1 MLQARRNR
9 KVKITVFVVSILCVL
24 SLGVAV
30 GAAFLNTN
38 RDTRPV
44 PDKVTSDMKVSSA
57 YQLLCEVGDYKYYFR
72 DDRDV
77 IAVENTKTGYVWK
90 TGIDTPLPSQIEEAF
105 DIVKEAK
112 EEGSNEELVDYADE
126 LGLEGTNA
134 QKIRQVK
141 EIADSPIDSSFQSDQ
156 YAAYSNSLI
165 TVEYFSG
172 EGKSMK
178 TTRVSSATEDDKEGS
193 SGLQVEDEANH
204 IYKLECKFALDDQEL
219 GMNVYI
225 TFGEDGK
232 INYNVPYKEITGD
245 GIKIMKEV
253 IITPFLGASGG
264 ALKYYDNKEEDWVNV
279 KAKKVTP
286 GYALIPDGSGA
297 LIRFQENKAKFTA
310 YEGSVY
316 NADPSKQLT
325 YKSVADDVVPVK
337 DPTMP
342 VFGISHGDGTQAAF
356 VAYADEGDDYMTLNA
371 VPASTA
377 DEEIRYTYAYAG
389 FTYNSE
395 FYQVINQ
402 AGESYRKVQDDPN
415 EFDIDLTYQ
424 FLTGDGSDGTPSAD
438 YVGMAKAYRQHLIEE
453 KVLTEAKQEAGDIP
467 IRIDFLMSDSKKGVF
482 STQEVEVT
490 SAKDVDNILAKLMKN
505 GIQNINSGLIGWQSG
520 GETLAKPNSTS
531 ISSSVGSKSEFK
543 DLMSKYAEKGIDI
556 SFSREFTT
564 INEDMISYYNNAATH
579 LNTKY
584 LYVDRSTVL
593 PANVPVAEFGYAL
606 PKKTASWITDL
617 YDTFGDYSKSYT
629 IDGASN
635 ILVSSYDSDGVESTV
650 SDAIKSYQDT
660 IGKIKENGTK
670 VNLVSP
676 NKYLWKYTDRYL
688 QSAVGTSQYVY
699 ETDTVPFLQM
709 VLHGTMEV
717 YAPYANFS
725 FYSTT
730 DQLRMIDYNINP
742 SFVLTQEPSY
752 LLAATTSSDYYSTEF
767 EQYEELVKTIYT
779 TVNTPLSQ
787 VSGYSWTGR
796 KVLEDGVIAN
806 TYEKDGNTKTVFI
819 NYTEDEVTV
828 DGNKVAK
835 LSAAVV
841 EGGVK

>member
-1 MLQARRNR
+1 MLQAKR
-9 KVKITVFVVSILCVL
+9 KLKVTVFVVSILCVL

-38 RDTRPV
+38 RDTRPA
-44 PDKVTSDMKVSSA
+44 PDKVTSEMKVASA
-57 YQLLCEVGDYKYYFR
+57 YQLLCQVGDYKYYFR

-77 IAVENTKTGYVWK
+77 IAIENTKTGYLWK
-90 TGIDTPLPSQIEEAF
+90 TGIDTPLPSQIEDAF
-105 DIVKEAK
+105 AIVQDAE
-112 EEGSNEELVDYADE
+112 EEGSNEDILDYADE
-126 LGLEGTNA
+126 LNLEGTNA

-141 EIADSPIDSSFQSDQ
+141 QIADSPIDSSFQSDQ
-156 YAAYSNSLI
+156 YAAYANSLI

-172 EGKSMK
+172 SGKSMK
-178 TTRVSSATEDDKEGS
+178 TTRVSSAAEDDKEGT
-193 SGLQVEDEANH
+193 SGLQVEDEAKH
-204 IYKLECKFALDDQEL
+204 IYKLECKFTLDDKEL

-232 INYNVPYKEITGD
+232 INYSVPYKEITGD
-245 GIKIMKEV
+245 GIGQISQV
-253 IITPFLGASGG
+253 VITPFLGASGG
-264 ALKYYDNKEEDWVNV
+264 ALKYYDTKDEDWVNV
-279 KAKKVTP
+279 KANKVTP

-310 YEGSVY
+310 YEGAVY

-325 YKSVADDVVPVK
+325 YRSVADDVVPVK

-356 VAYADEGDDYMTLNA
+356 VAYADKGDEYMTLNA
-371 VPASTA
+371 VPASTE

-402 AGESYRKVQDDPN
+402 AGESYRKVQDAPN
-415 EFDIDLTYQ
+415 KFDIDLTYQ

-438 YVGMAKAYRQHLIEE
+438 YVGMAQAYRQHLIEE
-453 KVLTEAKQEAGDIP
+453 KVLTEVDQETGDIP

-490 SAKDVDNILAKLMKN
+490 SVGDVDEILAKLTKD
-505 GIQNINSGLIGWQSG
+505 GIKNINSGLIGWQSG
-520 GETLAKPNSTS
+520 GETLSKPNSTS
-531 ISSSVGSKSEFK
+531 ISGSVGSKSELK

-564 INEDMISYYNNAATH
+564 INEDMISYYDNAAKH

-584 LYVDRSTVL
+584 LEVDQSTVL
-593 PANVPVAEFGYAL
+593 PKNVPVAEFGYAL

-617 YDTFGDYSKSYT
+617 YENLGDYSQSFT

-635 ILVSSYDSDGVESTV
+635 VLVSSYDSDGVESTV
-650 SDAIKSYQDT
+650 TDAIGYYQDA
-660 IGKIKENGTK
+660 IEKIKKNGTK
-670 VNLVSP
+670 VNLASP

-688 QSAVGTSQYVY
+688 QSTVGTSQYVY
-699 ETDTVPFLQM
+699 ETDTVPFLQL

-725 FYSTT
+725 FYSIT

-742 SFVLTQEPSY
+742 SFVFTKEPSY
-752 LLAATTSSDYYSTEF
+752 LLSATKSSDYYSTEF
-767 EQYEELVKTIYT
+767 EQYEELVKEIYT
-779 TVNTPLSQ
+779 TVNESLSQ
-787 VSGYSWTGR
+787 VAGYSWTGR
-796 KVLEDGVIAN
+796 KVVNDGVIAN
-806 TYEKDGNTKTVFI
+806 TYEKDGNIKTIII
-819 NYTEDEVTV
+819 NYTEDDITV

>member
-1 MLQARRNR
+1 MLQAKR
-9 KVKITVFVVSILCVL
+9 KLKVTVFVVSILCVL

-38 RDTRPV
+38 RDTRPA
-44 PDKVTSDMKVSSA
+44 PDKVTSEMKVASA
-57 YQLLCEVGDYKYYFR
+57 YQLLCQVGDYKYYFR

-77 IAVENTKTGYVWK
+77 IAIENTKTGYLWK
-90 TGIDTPLPSQIEEAF
+90 TGIDTPLPSQIEDAF
-105 DIVKEAK
+105 AIVQDAE
-112 EEGSNEELVDYADE
+112 EEGSNEDILDYADE
-126 LGLEGTNA
+126 LNLEGTNA

-141 EIADSPIDSSFQSDQ
+141 QIADSPIDSSFQSDQ
-156 YAAYSNSLI
+156 YAAYANSLI

-172 EGKSMK
+172 SGKSMK
-178 TTRVSSATEDDKEGS
+178 TTRVSSAAEDDKEGT
-193 SGLQVEDEANH
+193 SGLQVEDEAKH
-204 IYKLECKFALDDQEL
+204 IYKLECKFTLDDKEL

-232 INYNVPYKEITGD
+232 INYSVPYKEITGD
-245 GIKIMKEV
+245 GIGQISQV
-253 IITPFLGASGG
+253 VITPFLGASGG
-264 ALKYYDNKEEDWVNV
+264 ALKYYDTKDEDWVNV
-279 KAKKVTP
+279 KANKVTP

-310 YEGSVY
+310 YEGAVY

-325 YKSVADDVVPVK
+325 YRSVADDVVPVK

-356 VAYADEGDDYMTLNA
+356 VAYADKGDEYMTLNA
-371 VPASTA
+371 VPASTE

-402 AGESYRKVQDDPN
+402 AGESYRKVQDAPN
-415 EFDIDLTYQ
+415 KFDIDLTYQ

-438 YVGMAKAYRQHLIEE
+438 YVGMAQAYRQHLIEE
-453 KVLTEAKQEAGDIP
+453 KVLTEVDQETGDIP

-490 SAKDVDNILAKLMKN
+490 SVGDVDEILAKLTKD
-505 GIQNINSGLIGWQSG
+505 GIKNINSGLIGWQSG
-520 GETLAKPNSTS
+520 GETLSKPNSTS
-531 ISSSVGSKSEFK
+531 ISGSVGSKSELK

-564 INEDMISYYNNAATH
+564 INEDMISYYDNAAKH

-584 LYVDRSTVL
+584 LEVDQSTVL
-593 PANVPVAEFGYAL
+593 PKNVPVAEFGYAL

-617 YDTFGDYSKSYT
+617 YENLGDYSQSFT

-635 ILVSSYDSDGVESTV
+635 VLVSSYDSDGVESTV
-650 SDAIKSYQDT
+650 TDAIGYYQDA
-660 IGKIKENGTK
+660 IGKIKKNGTK
-670 VNLVSP
+670 VNLASP

-688 QSAVGTSQYVY
+688 QSTVGTSQYVY
-699 ETDTVPFLQM
+699 ETDTVPFLQL

-725 FYSTT
+725 FYSIT

-742 SFVLTQEPSY
+742 SFVLTKEPSY
-752 LLAATTSSDYYSTEF
+752 LLSATKSSDYYSTEF
-767 EQYEELVKTIYT
+767 EQYEELVKEIYT
-779 TVNTPLSQ
+779 TVNESLSQ
-787 VSGYSWTGR
+787 VAGYSWTGR
-796 KVLEDGVIAN
+796 KVVNDGVIAN
-806 TYEKDGNTKTVFI
+806 TYEKDGNIKTIII
-819 NYTEDEVTV
+819 NYTEDDITV

>member
-1 MLQARRNR
+1 MLQASR
-9 KVKITVFVVSILCVL
+9 KNKLKITVFVVSILFVL

-38 RDTRPV
+38 RDTRPA
-44 PDKVTSDMKVSSA
+44 PDKVTSDMKVETA
-57 YQLLCEVGDYKYYFR
+57 YQLLCQVGDYKYYFR

-90 TGIDTPLPSQIEEAF
+90 TGIDTPLPSQIEDAF
-105 DIVKEAK
+105 DIVADAKEA
-112 EEGSNEELVDYADE
+112 GSNEDIIDYADE
-126 LGLEGTNA
+126 LDLEGTNA
-134 QKIRQVK
+134 EKIKQVK
-141 EIADSPIDSSFQSDQ
+141 EIANSPIDSSFMNDQ
-156 YAAYSNSLI
+156 FAAYANSLI
-165 TVEYFSG
+165 TIEYFTG

-178 TTRVSSATEDDKEGS
+178 TTRVSSAADDDKEGK
-193 SGLQVEDEANH
+193 SGLQVEDEAKH
-204 IYKLECKFALDDQEL
+204 IYKLECKFELDDKEL
-219 GMNVYI
+219 GINVYI

-232 INYNVPYKEITGD
+232 INYNVPYEEITGE
-245 GIKIMKEV
+245 GINLIKEV
-253 IITPFLGASGG
+253 VITPFLGASGG
-264 ALKYYDNKEEDWVNV
+264 ALKYYDNKEEDWVKV
-279 KAKKVTP
+279 KAKKLTP

-310 YEGSVY
+310 YEGAVY
-316 NADPSKQLT
+316 NADPSKQIT

-356 VAYADEGDDYMTLNA
+356 VAYADKGDDYMTLNA
-371 VPASTA
+371 VPAST
-377 DEEIRYTYAYAG
+377 DNEEIRYTYAYAG

-402 AGESYRKVQDDPN
+402 AGESYRKVQDEPN
-415 EFDIDLTYQ
+415 KFDIDITYQ

-453 KVLTEAKQEAGDIP
+453 KVLTEIKQESGDIP

-482 STQEVEVT
+482 STQEVKVT
-490 SAKDVDNILAKLMKN
+490 SASDVDSILTKLQKD
-505 GIQNINSGLIGWQSG
+505 GITNINTGLIGWQSG
-520 GETLAKPNSTS
+520 GETLSKPNTTS
-531 ISSSVGSKSEFK
+531 ISSEVGSKSEFK
-543 DLMSKYAEKGIDI
+543 DLMKKYDEKGIDI

-564 INEDMISYYNNAATH
+564 INEDMIGYYGNAATH

-584 LYVDRSTVL
+584 LYVDQSTVL
-593 PANVPVAEFGYAL
+593 PTNVPVAEFGYAL

-617 YDTFGDYSKSYT
+617 YDSFGEYSKSFT

-635 ILVSSYDSDGVESTV
+635 VLVSSYDSDGVESTV
-650 SDAIKSYQDT
+650 SDAIKYYQDA
-660 IGKIKENGTK
+660 IGDIKKNGTK

-676 NKYLWKYTDRYL
+676 NKYLWKFTDRYL

-742 SFVLTQEPSY
+742 SFVLTKEPSY
-752 LLAATTSSDYYSTEF
+752 LLSATKSSDYYSTEF
-767 EQYEELVKTIYT
+767 EQYEELVKTIYA
-779 TVNTPLSQ
+779 TVNAPLSQ
-787 VSGYSWTGR
+787 VSGYNWASRT
-796 KVLEDGVIAN
+796 VVEDGVIAN
-806 TYEKDGNTKTVFI
+806 TYEKDGDIKTIII
-819 NYTEDEVTV
+819 NYTEDNVIV
-828 DGNKVAK
+828 DGNTVER

>member
-1 MLQARRNR
+1 MLQARRKN
-9 KVKITVFVVSILCVL
+9 KMKITVFVVSILCVL

-38 RDTRPV
+38 RDTRPA
-44 PDKVTSDMKVSSA
+44 PDKVTSDMKVASA
-57 YQLLCEVGDYKYYFR
+57 YQLLCQVGDYKYYFR

-90 TGIDTPLPSQIEEAF
+90 TGIDTPLPSQIEDAF
-105 DIVKEAK
+105 DIVKDAK
-112 EEGSNEELVDYADE
+112 EEGSNEDILDYADE
-126 LGLEGTNA
+126 LNLEGTNA
-134 QKIRQVK
+134 EKIKQIK
-141 EIADSPIDSSFQSDQ
+141 EIANSPIDSSFQSDQ
-156 YAAYSNSLI
+156 YAAYANSLI

-172 EGKSMK
+172 SGKSMK
-178 TTRVSSATEDDKEGS
+178 TTRVSSAAKDDKEGT
-193 SGLQVEDEANH
+193 SGLQVEDEAKH
-204 IYKLECKFALDDQEL
+204 IYKLECKFALDDKEL
-219 GMNVYI
+219 GLNLYI

-245 GIKIMKEV
+245 GLNLMKEV
-253 IITPFLGASGG
+253 IISPFLGASGG
-264 ALKYYDNKEEDWVNV
+264 ALKYYDKKEEDWVNV
-279 KAKKVTP
+279 KANKVTP

-310 YEGSVY
+310 YEGAVY
-316 NADPSKQLT
+316 HADPSKQLT

-356 VAYADEGDDYMTLNA
+356 VAYADKGDEYMTLNA

-402 AGESYRKVQDDPN
+402 AGESYRKVQDEPN
-415 EFDIDLTYQ
+415 KFDIDLTYQ
-424 FLTGDGSDGTPSAD
+424 FLSGDGSDGTPSAD
-438 YVGMAKAYRQHLIEE
+438 YVGMAKAYRQHLIETE
-453 KVLTEAKQEAGDIP
+453 VLTEVKQEAGDIP

-490 SAKDVDNILAKLMKN
+490 SAKDVDSILAKLMKD
-505 GIQNINSGLIGWQSG
+505 GITNINSGLVGWQSG
-520 GETLAKPNSTS
+520 GETMSKPNSTS

-543 DLMSKYAEKGIDI
+543 DLMSKYAKKGIDI

-584 LYVDRSTVL
+584 LYVDQSTVL

-617 YDTFGDYSKSYT
+617 YDSFDDYSKSFT

-650 SDAIKSYQDT
+650 TDAIGYYQDA
-660 IGKIKENGTK
+660 IGKMKENGTK

-688 QSAVGTSQYVY
+688 QSTVGTSQYVY

-742 SFVLTQEPSY
+742 SFVLTKEPSY
-752 LLAATTSSDYYSTEF
+752 LLSATKSSDYYSTEF
-767 EQYEELVKTIYT
+767 EQYEELVKDIYE

-787 VSGYSWTGR
+787 VSDYSWTGR
-796 KVLEDGVIAN
+796 KVIEDGVIAN
-806 TYEKDGNTKTVFI
+806 TYEKDGNEKTIII
-819 NYTEDEVTV
+819 NYTEDDVTV
-828 DGNKVAK
+828 DGNNVAK
-835 LSAAVV
+835 LSAAVI
-841 EGGVK
+841 EGGVQ

>member
-1 MLQARRNR
+1 MLQASR
-9 KVKITVFVVSILCVL
+9 KRKLKVTVFIVSILCVL

-38 RDTRPV
+38 RDTRPA
-44 PDKVTSDMKVSSA
+44 PDKVTSDMKVTSA
-57 YQLLCEVGDYKYYFR
+57 YQLLCQVGDYKYYFR

-105 DIVKEAK
+105 DIVNEAK
-112 EEGSNEELVDYADE
+112 EDGSNEDILDYADE
-126 LGLEGTNA
+126 LNLQGTNA
-134 QKIRQVK
+134 QKIKQVK
-141 EIADSPIDSSFQSDQ
+141 EIANSPIDSSFQSDQ
-156 YAAYSNSLI
+156 FAAYANSLLTI
-165 TVEYFSG
+165 EYFSG
-172 EGKSMK
+172 SGKSMK
-178 TTRVSSATEDDKEGS
+178 TTRVSSAAEADKEGT
-193 SGLQVEDEANH
+193 SGLQVEDEEKH
-204 IYKLECKFALDDQEL
+204 MYKLECKFALDEKEL
-219 GMNVYI
+219 GINVYI

-245 GIKIMKEV
+245 GIGQIKQV
-253 IITPFLGASGG
+253 VITPFLGASGG
-264 ALKYYDNKEEDWVNV
+264 ALKYYDTKEEDWVNV
-279 KAKKVTP
+279 KANKVTP

-297 LIRFQENKAKFTA
+297 LVRFQENKAKFSA
-310 YEGSVY
+310 YEGAVY

-325 YKSVADDVVPVK
+325 YQSVADDVVPVK

-356 VAYADEGDDYMTLNA
+356 VAYADKGDEYMTLNA
-371 VPASTA
+371 VPASTD

-402 AGESYRKVQDDPN
+402 AGESYRKIQDEPN
-415 EFDIDLTYQ
+415 RFDIDLTYQ
-424 FLTGDGSDGTPSAD
+424 FLSGDGSDGTPSAD
-438 YVGMAKAYRQHLIEE
+438 YVGMAKAYRQHLIDE
-453 KVLTEAKQEAGDIP
+453 KILTEIKQEGEDIP
-467 IRIDFLMSDSKKGVF
+467 IRIDFLVSDSKKGVF

-490 SAKDVDNILAKLMKN
+490 SVSDVDDILTTLTGK
-505 GIQNINSGLIGWQSG
+505 GIKNINTGLVGWQSG
-520 GETLAKPNSTS
+520 GETMSKPNSTS
-531 ISSSVGSKSEFK
+531 VSGSVGSKSELK
-543 DLMSKYAEKGIDI
+543 ELMTKYAKQGIDI

-564 INEDMISYYNNAATH
+564 INEDMISYYNNAAKH

-584 LYVDRSTVL
+584 LEVDQSTVL
-593 PANVPVAEFGYAL
+593 PDNVPVAEFGYAL

-617 YDTFGDYSKSYT
+617 YEDLGDYSESFT

-635 ILVSSYDSDGVESTV
+635 VLVSSYDSDGVESTV
-650 SDAIKSYQDT
+650 SDAIKYYQDA
-660 IGKIKENGTK
+660 IEEIKKNGTK

-725 FYSTT
+725 FYSAT

-742 SFVLTQEPSY
+742 SFVLTKEPSY
-752 LLAATTSSDYYSTEF
+752 LLSATKSSDYYSTEF
-767 EQYEELVKTIYT
+767 EQYEELVETIYT
-779 TVNTPLSQ
+779 TVNKPLSQ
-787 VSGYSWTGR
+787 VIGYSWTGR
-796 KVLEDGVIAN
+796 SVVKDGVIAN
-806 TYEKDGNTKTVFI
+806 TYEKDGNIKTIII
-819 NYTEDEVTV
+819 NYTEDDVTV
-828 DGNKVAK
+828 DGNVVAK

>member
-1 MLQARRNR
+1 MLQASR
-9 KVKITVFVVSILCVL
+9 KRKLKVTVFVVSILCVL

-44 PDKVTSDMKVSSA
+44 PDKVTSDLKVTSA

-90 TGIDTPLPSQIEEAF
+90 TGIDTPLPSQIQEAF
-105 DIVKEAK
+105 DIVKDAK
-112 EEGSNEELVDYADE
+112 EEGSNEDIIDYADE
-126 LGLEGTNA
+126 LGFEGTNA
-134 QKIRQVK
+134 QKVKQVK
-141 EIADSPIDSSFQSDQ
+141 EIANSPIDSSFQSDQ
-156 YAAYSNSLI
+156 FAAYANSLVTI
-165 TVEYFSG
+165 EYFSG
-172 EGKSMK
+172 SGKSMK
-178 TTRVSSATEDDKEGS
+178 TTRVSSAAEDDKEGT
-193 SGLQVEDEANH
+193 SGLQVEDEAKH
-204 IYKLECKFALDDQEL
+204 IYKLECKFALDDKEL

-232 INYNVPYKEITGD
+232 INYNVPYKEITGN
-245 GIKIMKEV
+245 GIGQIKQV
-253 IITPFLGASGG
+253 VITPFLGASGG
-264 ALKYYDNKEEDWVNV
+264 ALKYYNKKEEDWVNV
-279 KAKKVTP
+279 KAKKVAP

-310 YEGSVY
+310 YEGAVY

-325 YKSVADDVVPVK
+325 YQSAADDVVPVK

-342 VFGISHGDGTQAAF
+342 VFGISQGDGTQAAF
-356 VAYADEGDDYMTLNA
+356 VAYADKGDEYMTLNA
-371 VPASTA
+371 VPAST
-377 DEEIRYTYAYAG
+377 DDGEIRYTYAYAG
-389 FTYNSE
+389 FTYNSQ

-415 EFDIDLTYQ
+415 KFDIDLTYQ
-424 FLTGDGSDGTPSAD
+424 FLSGDGSDGTPSAD
-438 YVGMAKAYRQHLIEE
+438 YVGMAKAYRQHLIDE
-453 KVLTEAKQEAGDIP
+453 KILTEIEQQGSEIP

-482 STQEVEVT
+482 STQEVDVT
-490 SAKDVDNILAKLMKN
+490 SAKDVDDILATLMGS
-505 GIQNINSGLIGWQSG
+505 GIKNINTGLIGWQSG
-520 GETLAKPNSTS
+520 GETMSKPNSTS
-531 ISSSVGSKSEFK
+531 ISSDVGSKSDFK
-543 DLMSKYAEKGIDI
+543 DLMEKYAKQGVDI

-564 INEDMISYYNNAATH
+564 INEDMIGYYGNAAKH

-584 LYVDRSTVL
+584 LEVDQSTVL
-593 PANVPVAEFGYAL
+593 PKNVPVAEFGYAL

-617 YDTFGDYSKSYT
+617 YEEFGDYSKSFT

-650 SDAIKSYQDT
+650 TDAIGYYQDALKDIKKNDT
-660 IGKIKENGTK
+660 KI
-670 VNLVSP
+670 NLVSP
-676 NKYLWKYTDRYL
+676 NRYLWKYTDRYL
-688 QSAVGTSQYVY
+688 QSTVGTSQYVY

-725 FYSTT
+725 FYSTA

-742 SFVLTQEPSY
+742 SFVLTKEPSY
-752 LLAATTSSDYYSTEF
+752 LLSATKSSDYYSTEF
-767 EQYEELVKTIYT
+767 EQYEELVKNIYA
-779 TVNTPLSQ
+779 TVNEPLSQ
-787 VSGYSWTGR
+787 VIGYNWTGR
-796 KVLEDGVIAN
+796 KVVTDGVIAN
-806 TYEKDGNTKTVFI
+806 TYEKDGNIKTIII
-819 NYTEDEVTV
+819 NYTEDDVTV

>member
-1 MLQARRNR
+1 MLQAKR
-9 KVKITVFVVSILCVL
+9 KLKVTVFVVSILCVL

-38 RDTRPV
+38 RDTRPA
-44 PDKVTSDMKVSSA
+44 PDKVTSEMKVASA
-57 YQLLCEVGDYKYYFR
+57 YQLLCQVGDYKYYFR

-77 IAVENTKTGYVWK
+77 IAIENTKTGYLWK
-90 TGIDTPLPSQIEEAF
+90 TGIDTPLPSQIEDAF
-105 DIVKEAK
+105 AIVQDAE
-112 EEGSNEELVDYADE
+112 EEGSNEDILDYADE
-126 LGLEGTNA
+126 LNLEGTNA

-141 EIADSPIDSSFQSDQ
+141 QIADSPIDSSFQSDQ
-156 YAAYSNSLI
+156 YAAYANSLI

-172 EGKSMK
+172 SGKSMK
-178 TTRVSSATEDDKEGS
+178 TTRVSSAAEDDKEGT
-193 SGLQVEDEANH
+193 SGLQVEDEAKH
-204 IYKLECKFALDDQEL
+204 IYKLECKFTLDDKEL

-232 INYNVPYKEITGD
+232 INYSVPYKEITGD
-245 GIKIMKEV
+245 GIGQISQV
-253 IITPFLGASGG
+253 VITPFLGASGG
-264 ALKYYDNKEEDWVNV
+264 ALKYYDTKDEDWVNV
-279 KAKKVTP
+279 KANKVTP

-310 YEGSVY
+310 YEGAVY

-325 YKSVADDVVPVK
+325 YRSVADDVVPVK

-356 VAYADEGDDYMTLNA
+356 VAYADKGDEYMTLNA
-371 VPASTA
+371 VPASTE

-402 AGESYRKVQDDPN
+402 AGESYRKVQDAPN
-415 EFDIDLTYQ
+415 KFDIDLTYQ

-438 YVGMAKAYRQHLIEE
+438 YVGMAQAYRQHLIEE
-453 KVLTEAKQEAGDIP
+453 KVLTEVDQETGDIP

-490 SAKDVDNILAKLMKN
+490 SVSDVDEILAKLTKD
-505 GIQNINSGLIGWQSG
+505 GIKNINSGLIGWQSG
-520 GETLAKPNSTS
+520 GETLSKPNSTS
-531 ISSSVGSKSEFK
+531 ISGSVGSKSELK

-564 INEDMISYYNNAATH
+564 INEDMISYYDNAAKH

-584 LYVDRSTVL
+584 LEVDQSTVL
-593 PANVPVAEFGYAL
+593 PKNVPVAEFGYAL

-617 YDTFGDYSKSYT
+617 YENLGDYSQSFT

-635 ILVSSYDSDGVESTV
+635 VLVSSYDSDGVESTV
-650 SDAIKSYQDT
+650 TDAIGYYQDA
-660 IGKIKENGTK
+660 IEKIKKNGTK
-670 VNLVSP
+670 VNLASP

-688 QSAVGTSQYVY
+688 QSTVGTSQYVY
-699 ETDTVPFLQM
+699 ETDTVPFLQL

-725 FYSTT
+725 FYSIT

-742 SFVLTQEPSY
+742 SFVLTKEPSY
-752 LLAATTSSDYYSTEF
+752 LLSATKSSDYYSTEF
-767 EQYEELVKTIYT
+767 EQYEELVKEIYT
-779 TVNTPLSQ
+779 TVNESLSQ
-787 VSGYSWTGR
+787 VAGYSWTGR
-796 KVLEDGVIAN
+796 KVVNDGVIAN
-806 TYEKDGNTKTVFI
+806 TYEKDGNIKTIII
-819 NYTEDEVTV
+819 NYTEDDITV

>member
-1 MLQARRNR
+1 MLQAKR
-9 KVKITVFVVSILCVL
+9 KLKVTVFVVSILCVL

-38 RDTRPV
+38 RDTRPA
-44 PDKVTSDMKVSSA
+44 PDKVTSEMKVASA
-57 YQLLCEVGDYKYYFR
+57 YQLLCQVGDYKYYFR

-77 IAVENTKTGYVWK
+77 IAIENTKTGYLWK
-90 TGIDTPLPSQIEEAF
+90 TGIDTPLPSQIEDAF
-105 DIVKEAK
+105 AIVQDAE
-112 EEGSNEELVDYADE
+112 EEGSNEDILDYADE
-126 LGLEGTNA
+126 LNLEGTNA

-141 EIADSPIDSSFQSDQ
+141 QIADSPIDSSFQSDQ
-156 YAAYSNSLI
+156 YAAYANSLI

-172 EGKSMK
+172 SGKSMK
-178 TTRVSSATEDDKEGS
+178 TTRVSSAAEDDKEGT
-193 SGLQVEDEANH
+193 SGLQVEDEAKH
-204 IYKLECKFALDDQEL
+204 IYKLECKFTLDDKEL

-232 INYNVPYKEITGD
+232 INYSVPYKEITGD
-245 GIKIMKEV
+245 GIGQISQV
-253 IITPFLGASGG
+253 VITPFLGASGG
-264 ALKYYDNKEEDWVNV
+264 ALKYYDTKDEDWVNV
-279 KAKKVTP
+279 KANKVTP

-310 YEGSVY
+310 YEGAVY

-325 YKSVADDVVPVK
+325 YRSVADDVVPVK

-356 VAYADEGDDYMTLNA
+356 VAYADKGDEYMTLNA
-371 VPASTA
+371 VPASTE

-402 AGESYRKVQDDPN
+402 AGESYRKVQDAPN
-415 EFDIDLTYQ
+415 KFDIDLTYQ

-438 YVGMAKAYRQHLIEE
+438 YVGMAQAYRQHLIEE
-453 KVLTEAKQEAGDIP
+453 KVLTEVDQETGDIP

-490 SAKDVDNILAKLMKN
+490 SVGDVDEILAKLTKD
-505 GIQNINSGLIGWQSG
+505 GIKNINSGLIGWQSG
-520 GETLAKPNSTS
+520 GETLSKPNSTS
-531 ISSSVGSKSEFK
+531 ISGSVGSKSELK

-564 INEDMISYYNNAATH
+564 INEDMISYYDNAAKH

-584 LYVDRSTVL
+584 LEVDQSTVL
-593 PANVPVAEFGYAL
+593 PKNVPVAEFGYAL

-617 YDTFGDYSKSYT
+617 YENLGDYSQSFT

-635 ILVSSYDSDGVESTV
+635 VLVSSYDSDGVESTV
-650 SDAIKSYQDT
+650 TDAIGYYQDA
-660 IGKIKENGTK
+660 IEKIKKNGTK
-670 VNLVSP
+670 VNLASP

-688 QSAVGTSQYVY
+688 QSTVGTSQYVY
-699 ETDTVPFLQM
+699 ETDTVPFLQL

-725 FYSTT
+725 FYSIT

-742 SFVLTQEPSY
+742 SFVLTKEPSY
-752 LLAATTSSDYYSTEF
+752 LLSATKSSDYYSTEF
-767 EQYEELVKTIYT
+767 EQYEELVKEIYT
-779 TVNTPLSQ
+779 TVNESLSQ
-787 VSGYSWTGR
+787 VAGYSWTGR
-796 KVLEDGVIAN
+796 KVVNDGVIAN
-806 TYEKDGNTKTVFI
+806 TYEKDGNIKTIII
-819 NYTEDEVTV
+819 NYTEDDITV